1 MIVSSKGRDD
11 QSMTIGND
19 GGKQSK
25 PNAPSTLS
33 GPPPT
38 LRWGDLRRIL
48 TSPVYGGGGPEGW
61 RGR

>member
-25 PNAPSTLS
+25 PNAP
-33 GPPPT
+33 PPFRVP
-38 LRWGDLRRIL
+38 LPRFAG
-48 TSPVYGGGGPEGW
+48 EM
-61 RGR
+61 